1 MTGFDA
7 EDQYLRNL
15 VWMQFGDP
23 SKEIR
28 NFRLHGLEHEEK
40 LRFIL

>member
-15 VWMQFGDP
+15 VWMKFRDP

-28 NFRLHGLEHEEK
+28 NFRLYGLEYK
-40 LRFIL
+40 DTLRFIL